1 MTENA
6 SPFFIR
12 PHRFDDPN
20 QDDTYFPRLDWH
32 RRLVLDTD
40 ERVLWRDRVDVAG
53 YLLAP
58 SAGPDELAWS
68 LPRPAEVL
76 VTDRRLAYVCVD
88 CHIGPA
94 PGIPADPRHRRR
106 IGPVGSRVVTGQI
119 RWQWP
124 AGLRILSP
132 GTGPDIGPGTSGSA
146 TAGSA
151 ATEERLLVVCDAVR
165 ATGRPALALSGGPL
179 DSPQSVRRLAT
190 VIRRAVAGF
199 RLANPAMVELAPPE
213 WDALLTRA
221 GLALHADALADPR
234 RGVDLPGSLPVEF
247 AHRDDYYRRS
257 LRRRNAPTAS
267 RSSAAPTGNSSTPGA
282 GSPTPGRNLPPSA
295 RNPSGRMPVVS
306 PGRWPERQPG
316 SAS

>member
-12 PHRFDDPN
+12 PHRFDDPD

-40 ERVLWRDRVDVAG
+40 ERVLWRDRVEVAG
-53 YLLAP
+53 YLLNP
-58 SAGPDELAWS
+58 GVGPDELAWS
-68 LPRPAEVL
+68 LPRPAEVT
-76 VTDRRLAYVCVD
+76 VTDRRLTYVCVD

-94 PGIPADPRHRRR
+94 PGLQADPRHRRR
-106 IGPVGSRVVTGQI
+106 TGPVSSRVVTGQI

-124 AGLRILSP
+124 AGLRILSA
-132 GTGPDIGPGTSGSA
+132 GTGLDADPDA
-146 TAGSA
+146 TG
-151 ATEERLLVVCDAVR
+151 ERLLVVCDAVR

-179 DSPQSVRRLAT
+179 DSPQRVRRLAT
-190 VIRRAVAGF
+190 VIRRAVARF

-257 LRRRNAPTAS
+257 LRRRNAPTPS
-267 RSSAAPTGNSSTPGA
+267 RSSAPPTGNSSTPGA
-282 GSPTPGRNLPPSA
+282 GSPAPGRNLPPSG
-295 RNPSGRMPVVS
+295 RNSAAPGRL
-306 PGRWPERQPG
+306 PGVPPARWPERQPG

>member
-12 PHRFDDPN
+12 PHRFDDPD

-40 ERVLWRDRVDVAG
+40 ERVLWRDRVEVAG

-58 SAGPDELAWS
+58 DAGPDELAWA
-68 LPRPAEVL
+68 LPQPAEVI
-76 VTDRRLAYVCVD
+76 VTDRRLCYVCLD
-88 CHIGPA
+88 CHLGPA
-94 PGIPADPRHRRR
+94 PGLQADSRHRRR
-106 IGPVGSRVVTGQI
+106 TGPAGSRVVTGQI

-124 AGLRILSP
+124 AGLRVLSA
-132 GTGPDIGPGTSGSA
+132 GTGPETDPGT
-146 TAGSA
+146 AG
-151 ATEERLLVVCDAVR
+151 ERLLVVCDAVR

-179 DSPQSVRRLAT
+179 DSPQRVRRLAT

-213 WDALLTRA
+213 WDALLSRA

-257 LRRRNAPTAS
+257 LRRRNAPTPS
-267 RSSAAPTGNSSTPGA
+267 RSSAPPTGNSSAPGA
-282 GSPTPGRNLPPSA
+282 GSPTPGRNLS
-295 RNPSGRMPVVS
+295 PSGRNSPA
-306 PGRWPERQPG
+306 PGRLPGGPPARWSERQPG

>member
-12 PHRFDDPN
+12 PHRFDDPD

-40 ERVLWRDRVDVAG
+40 ERVLWRDRVEVAG

-58 SAGPDELAWS
+58 DAGPDELAWS
-68 LPRPAEVL
+68 LPRPAEVT
-76 VTDRRLAYVCVD
+76 VTDRRLTYVCGD

-94 PGIPADPRHRRR
+94 PAPRLAARHRRPV
-106 IGPVGSRVVTGQI
+106 GPVGTGVVTGQI

-124 AGLRILSP
+124 AGLRILAAGNDPRTAP
-132 GTGPDIGPGTSGSA
+132 GGTD
-146 TAGSA
+146 
-151 ATEERLLVVCDAVR
+151 ERLLVVCDAVR
-165 ATGRPALALSGGPL
+165 AVGRPALALSGGPL

-247 AHRDDYYRRS
+247 AHRDDYYRRA
-257 LRRRNAPTAS
+257 LRHRNLPAPS
-267 RSSAAPTGNSSTPGA
+267 RSAASPTGNSAAPGA
-282 GSPTPGRNLPPSA
+282 GSPTPGRNAS
-295 RNPSGRMPVVS
+295 PSGRNS
-306 PGRWPERQPG
+306 PGRMPGGSPSRWPERQPG
-316 SAS
+316 PA

>member
-12 PHRFDDPN
+12 PHRFDDPD

-40 ERVLWRDRVDVAG
+40 ERVLWRDRVQVAG

-58 SAGPDELAWS
+58 HAGPDELAWS
-68 LPRPAEVL
+68 LPRPAEVT
-76 VTDRRLAYVCVD
+76 VTDRRLTYVCVD

-94 PGIPADPRHRRR
+94 PGLGADPRHRRR
-106 IGPVGSRVVTGQI
+106 TGPVTSRVVTGQI

-124 AGLRILSP
+124 AGLRILAP
-132 GTGPDIGPGTSGSA
+132 GAGPQTGPAVTG
-146 TAGSA
+146 
-151 ATEERLLVVCDAVR
+151 ERLLVVCDAVR
-165 ATGRPALALSGGPL
+165 AIGRPALALSGGPL
-179 DSPQSVRRLAT
+179 DSRQSVRRLAT

-213 WDALLTRA
+213 WDALLSRA

-247 AHRDDYYRRS
+247 AHRDDYYRRA
-257 LRRRNAPTAS
+257 LRRRNAPTPS
-267 RSSAAPTGNSSTPGA
+267 RSAAPPTGNSSTPGG
-282 GSPTPGRNLPPSA
+282 GSPAPGRNLS
-295 RNPSGRMPVVS
+295 PSGHNSPA
-306 PGRWPERQPG
+306 PGRTSGVVPPRRPERQPG

>member
-12 PHRFDDPN
+12 PYRFDDPD

-53 YLLAP
+53 YLLAAD
-58 SAGPDELAWS
+58 AGPDELAWA
-68 LPRPAEVL
+68 LPRPAEVT
-76 VTDRRLAYVCVD
+76 VTDRRLAFVCVD
-88 CHIGPA
+88 CQLGPA
-94 PGIPADPRHRRR
+94 PGPQGDPRHRRR
-106 IGPVGSRVVTGQI
+106 TGPLGSRVVTGQI

-124 AGLRILSP
+124 AGLRILP
-132 GTGPDIGPGTSGSA
+132 TCTGPDAAQGSA
-146 TAGSA
+146 D
-151 ATEERLLVVCDAVR
+151 ERLLVVCDAVR

-221 GLALHADALADPR
+221 GLALFADALADPR

-257 LRRRNAPTAS
+257 LRRRNAPTPS
-267 RSSAAPTGNSSTPGA
+267 RSSAPPTGNSPAPGTGASTPARNLSPSGRN
-282 GSPTPGRNLPPSA
+282 SPTPGRTPAVPP
-295 RNPSGRMPVVS
+295 N
-306 PGRWPERQPG
+306 RWSERQPG